1 MIWHTHRRSFDLG
14 INVLCLGSRWANDTR
29 LRAILVDDYYW
40 LLTFNQ
46 CIDFVTCCVF
56 YEQYCITYCIT
67 HYTYCTVHSTCSA
80 DVECWVRND
89 MMRYQMSEELL
100 WLAGVGASVTD
111 PSWNMTD
118 IRMICRTSLSH
129 NSWYVALV
137 PVPTLI
143 IHHIITL
150 HIIMFQISNVSCS
163 HHTHIQLS
171 EINFGPI
178 FVFYYYNIQ

>member
-1 MIWHTHRRSFDLG
+1 MTIIDYWPS
-14 INVLCLGSRWANDTR
+14 ISVLILSLVAFFMNSTVLHIA
-29 LRAILVDDYYW
+29 LRITPIV
-40 LLTFNQ
+40 
-46 CIDFVTCCVF
+46 
-56 YEQYCITYCIT
+56 QY
-67 HYTYCTVHSTCSA
+67 TVHAVSA

-171 EINFGPI
+171 EINFGSI
-178 FVFYYYNIQ
+178 FVFYYYNV